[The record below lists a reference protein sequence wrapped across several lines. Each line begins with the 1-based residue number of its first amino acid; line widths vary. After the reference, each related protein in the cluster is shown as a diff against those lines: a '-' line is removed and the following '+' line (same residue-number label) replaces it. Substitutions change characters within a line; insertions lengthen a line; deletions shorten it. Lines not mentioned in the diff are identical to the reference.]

1 MPFATDEEIKI
12 AHDILLKDKKT
23 FDPIKVNII
32 KEDSSCY
39 VQACP
44 GSGKTTTLLA
54 KLIILA
60 NKMPLPEGKGICVLT
75 HTNVAIDEIKAK
87 LGTKADVLFRYPNF
101 FGTIQTFLHKYVTA
115 AALHYFYGSQI
126 TYVDDEMSNAV
137 FLKKYYKLPIRE
149 SKLRGQ
155 IFARTASKEHII
167 NAAEIEALGGMD
179 RLMAANVIKK
189 KGKRVVKY
197 DFQLVGYNLDTIPYE
212 YRHLIRTKRD
222 NILNS
227 QGREIIL
234 SYKIDWENNKIITN
248 SDPIGV
254 DTSAG
259 AEYMKIKEEM
269 FSEGILSFQDAY
281 DLAFRYIREKK
292 LDFSRFSDKRFKYLF
307 IDEVQDCDGLQVDL
321 IQKIFDEN
329 KVVIQRFGDYCQAIY
344 ERNECSGPE
353 NDKLKDNQVLYIHDS
368 NRFGEKIAKPLR
380 WLCIE
385 DNHQLHGNEEVPSVK
400 PIIITYENPLFVL
413 PKYVELLGTTL
424 IPEMDN
430 RSILDIAN
438 KERQE
443 DPLHRINVKA
453 CGWVGKKGASAQK
466 RFIESYFPPFEKK
479 NVGPKVEGVSF
490 NEFMFKNFHGAI
502 KEHAISIIQGILK
515 YLDLCEIRNGN
526 RRYTKTSFLES
537 LTATNIEHKDNFLKE
552 VMNWALLTAKSDS
565 DDDLN
570 KIRSTIHQYITETIL
585 PIYRKEETPD
595 ALSFFNATNENLP
608 EDQTTEHRNVYHGDN
623 GKIDIEVSTV
633 HAVKGET
640 HAATLYLETFY
651 NRHHESDRLAE
662 QFKGVAY
669 TGTNEDTLKNL
680 RVTYVGMSRPRYLLC
695 VAIQQDRFD
704 KIDCEELRRIWKVE
718 KA

>member
-1 MPFATDEEIKI
+1 
-12 AHDILLKDKKT
+12 
-23 FDPIKVNII
+23 
-32 KEDSSCY
+32 
-39 VQACP
+39 
-44 GSGKTTTLLA
+44 
-54 KLIILA
+54 
-60 NKMPLPEGKGICVLT
+60 
-75 HTNVAIDEIKAK
+75 
-87 LGTKADVLFRYPNF
+87 
-101 FGTIQTFLHKYVTA
+101 
-115 AALHYFYGSQI
+115 
-126 TYVDDEMSNAV
+126 
-137 FLKKYYKLPIRE
+137 
-149 SKLRGQ
+149 
-155 IFARTASKEHII
+155 
-167 NAAEIEALGGMD
+167 
-179 RLMAANVIKK
+179 
-189 KGKRVVKY
+189 
-197 DFQLVGYNLDTIPYE
+197 
-212 YRHLIRTKRD
+212 
-222 NILNS
+222 
-227 QGREIIL
+227 
-234 SYKIDWENNKIITN
+234 
-248 SDPIGV
+248 
-254 DTSAG
+254 
-259 AEYMKIKEEM
+259 MKIKKEM

-344 ERNECSGPE
+344 ERDECSGSE
-353 NDKLKDNQVLYIHDS
+353 NDKLKENQVLYIHDS

-380 WLCIE
+380 SLCIE

-400 PIIITYENPLFVL
+400 PIIITYENPLSVL

-490 NEFMFKNFHGAI
+490 NEFMFKNLHGAI

-526 RRYTKTSFLES
+526 RRYTKTSFLDS

-669 TGTNEDTLKNL
+669 AGTDADTLKNL
-680 RVTYVGMSRPRYLLC
+680 RVTYVGMSRPRYMLC

>member
-12 AHDILLKDKKT
+12 AHDILLKDKKP

-126 TYVDDEMSNAV
+126 AYVDNDVANAV
-137 FLKKYYKLPIRE
+137 LLNKYSKLPIGE
-149 SKLRGQ
+149 SKLKGRLYRQ
-155 IFARTASKEHII
+155 TISKEHNID
-167 NAAEIEALGGMD
+167 AAEIEMLGGVDM
-179 RLMAANVIKK
+179 LTAANVIKK
-189 KGKRVVKY
+189 KKRVDKY
-197 DFQLVGYNLDTIPYE
+197 IFQLTDYNWSKIPRE
-212 YRHLIRTKRD
+212 YKSLVRAKKDKI
-222 NILNS
+222 ISS
-227 QGREIIL
+227 QGKETVL
-234 SYKIDWENNKIITN
+234 SYKVDWDNNKIITD
-248 SDPIGV
+248 SGPIRV
-254 DTSAG
+254 DSPSA

-281 DLAFRYIREKK
+281 NLAFRYIREKG
-292 LDFSRFSDKRFKYLF
+292 LDFSSFSDKRFKYLF
-307 IDEVQDCDGLQVDL
+307 VDEVQDCDNLQVDL
-321 IQKIFDEN
+321 IQKIFDEK
-329 KVVIQRFGDYCQAIY
+329 KVVIQRFGDYCQAIF
-344 ERNECSGPE
+344 ESDVCNGPD

-368 NRFGEKIAKPLR
+368 NRFGEKNAKPLQS
-380 WLCIE
+380 LCIE
-385 DNHQLHGNEEVPSVK
+385 DNQQLHGNEEVPSVK
-400 PIIITYENPLFVL
+400 PIIIIYENPLSVL

-438 KERQE
+438 KEKLE
-443 DPLHRINVKA
+443 DPLHRINIKA

-466 RFIESYFPPFEKK
+466 RFIESYFPSFEKK
-479 NVGPKVEGVSF
+479 NVGPRVEGVSF
-490 NEFMFKNFHGAI
+490 NEFMLKNLHGTI

-526 RRYTKTSFLES
+526 RRYTKTSFLDS
-537 LTATNIEHKDNFLKE
+537 LSTTNIEHKDNFLKE

-565 DDDLN
+565 NGDIN

-585 PIYRKEETPD
+585 PLYGKEETPE
-595 ALSFFNATNENLP
+595 ALSFFNATNDNIP
-608 EDQTTEHRNVYHGDN
+608 EAQTTEHRNVYHGD
-623 GKIDIEVSTV
+623 KDQVEIEVSTV

-669 TGTNEDTLKNL
+669 TGTDEDTLKNL
-680 RVTYVGMSRPRYLLC
+680 RVTYVGMSRPRYMLC

-704 KIDCEELRRIWKVE
+704 KIDCNELRKIWRVE

>member
-1 MPFATDEEIKI
+1 
-12 AHDILLKDKKT
+12 
-23 FDPIKVNII
+23 
-32 KEDSSCY
+32 
-39 VQACP
+39 
-44 GSGKTTTLLA
+44 
-54 KLIILA
+54 
-60 NKMPLPEGKGICVLT
+60 
-75 HTNVAIDEIKAK
+75 
-87 LGTKADVLFRYPNF
+87 
-101 FGTIQTFLHKYVTA
+101 
-115 AALHYFYGSQI
+115 
-126 TYVDDEMSNAV
+126 
-137 FLKKYYKLPIRE
+137 
-149 SKLRGQ
+149 
-155 IFARTASKEHII
+155 
-167 NAAEIEALGGMD
+167 
-179 RLMAANVIKK
+179 
-189 KGKRVVKY
+189 
-197 DFQLVGYNLDTIPYE
+197 
-212 YRHLIRTKRD
+212 
-222 NILNS
+222 
-227 QGREIIL
+227 
-234 SYKIDWENNKIITN
+234 
-248 SDPIGV
+248 
-254 DTSAG
+254 
-259 AEYMKIKEEM
+259 M

-400 PIIITYENPLFVL
+400 PIIITYENPLSVL